1 MNNNRT
7 LSDLYAHIHQFAP
20 SSIVFEDDTKQL
32 VIETRL
38 QIGFTGQLVE
48 CPTEDAS

>member
-1 MNNNRT
+1 MNKNRT

-20 SSIVFEDDTKQL
+20 GALVVEDDTKQL

-48 CPTEDAS
+48 CPNEDAS